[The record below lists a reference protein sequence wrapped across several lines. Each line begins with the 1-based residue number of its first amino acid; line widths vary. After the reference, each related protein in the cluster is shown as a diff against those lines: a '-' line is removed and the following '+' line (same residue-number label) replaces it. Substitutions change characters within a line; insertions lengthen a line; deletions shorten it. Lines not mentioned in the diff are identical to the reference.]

1 MSTIGLTFVQLLP
14 SHSEI
19 NRLTPFQSLLS
30 EYLAHQG
37 GGGGPLLEAALDRS
51 AARLGDLRRQLDRAV
66 VDHVSIVK
74 LQTQLLLLLKSP

>member
-1 MSTIGLTFVQLLP
+1 M
-14 SHSEI
+14 
-19 NRLTPFQSLLS
+19 
-30 EYLAHQG
+30 AHQG

-74 LQTQLLLLLKSP
+74 LQTQLLILLKSQ